1 MEDHAMHAQDVGG
14 REKRVLVVDD
24 SIDTTMMM
32 KLLLKYL
39 GFSVQ
44 TAHDGNEAL
53 RVAEEFI
60 PTAVLLD
67 LSLPD
72 MPGEEVAAELRRNP
86 ALSDALI
93 VAISGYGD
101 ERVPVGFD
109 HRLVKPVDHD
119 VLLKML
125 SDRTEDARK
134 TGSLTDQGPAIAQP
148 SATVTLVG
156 A

>member
-1 MEDHAMHAQDVGG
+1 MHAQDGGG

-24 SIDTTMMM
+24 SIDTTRMM

-39 GFSVQ
+39 GYSVR
-44 TAHDGNEAL
+44 TAHDGKEAL
-53 RVAEEFI
+53 RVAAEFI
-60 PTAVLLD
+60 PASVLLD

-72 MPGEEVAAELRRNP
+72 MPGEEVAVELRRNP

-101 ERVPVGFD
+101 EGVPVGFD
-109 HRLVKPVDHD
+109 HRLVKPVDLD
-119 VLLKML
+119 VLLKTL
-125 SDRTEDARK
+125 SHQTDDPRK
-134 TGSLTDQGPAIAQP
+134 TGSLHDQGSGIAQRSP
-148 SATVTLVG
+148 AVAMVG

>member
-1 MEDHAMHAQDVGG
+1 MRAQDVGG

-24 SIDTTMMM
+24 SVDTTMMM

-39 GFSVQ
+39 GYSVR

-53 RVAEEFI
+53 RVAVEFN

-101 ERVPVGFD
+101 EGVPAGFD

-119 VLLKML
+119 ALLKML
-125 SDRTEDARK
+125 SDQTADARK
-134 TGSLTDQGPAIAQP
+134 TGSLHDQGSVIAQP
-148 SATVTLVG
+148 SPPVTMVG